1 MPAPSSSAICNA
13 YLLKVEL
20 LRIENPR
27 ITRTLSCPA
36 DATFEELHTAIQI
49 AFGWADCH
57 LHQFEVHPEAS
68 SWSPMLLRISPD
80 AADDSD
86 DDDPVP
92 RKSTEDYKLQTY
104 FETRRFRDQDLIY
117 QYDFGD
123 SWEHLITVLGRGD
136 KVEFFFCVDGEGH
149 RCAEDAGGPSGWE
162 DVRDAYKKSSG
173 DKDLREWYEN
183 TCANGDAAGLKGE
196 KVWRWDQAEINGH
209 LLGLREEE

>member
-1 MPAPSSSAICNA
+1 
-13 YLLKVEL
+13 
-20 LRIENPR
+20 
-27 ITRTLSCPA
+27 
-36 DATFEELHTAIQI
+36 
-49 AFGWADCH
+49 
-57 LHQFEVHPEAS
+57 
-68 SWSPMLLRISPD
+68 MLLRISPD

-92 RKSTEDYKLQTY
+92 RESTEDYKLQTY
-104 FETRRFRDQDLIY
+104 FENPRFRDQDLIY

-162 DVRDAYKKSSG
+162 DVRDAYKKISG
-173 DKDLREWYEN
+173 DKDLREWYEK
-183 TCANGDAAGLKGE
+183 TCTNGDAAGLKGE